1 MRATWNGLERDA
13 WMRLHRTAAA
23 ALQQDWAYGDAMGA
37 LGTECLRVWVHEG
50 GEGSEGGEPVAA
62 AQFLVRRIGGLLP
75 VALCSHGPVW
85 APGTPPERQAAA
97 LQAIRASAPLRWP
110 RALLYT
116 PDAPLPACTGFARL
130 RRVMTGHSTVR
141 LDLALEPD
149 ALRAAMHGKWRNRL
163 AAAERSAL
171 KVERVGSKPAQYRW
185 LLDHELAQRRR
196 RGYIALP
203 DGFVEAWQ
211 AAVAGGAGGGAG
223 GGARSAKAAAD
234 RAEPVLTLRADLG
247 RDAAAGMMFLVHG
260 EAATYQIGWVGD
272 AGRELGAHNLLL
284 WRAMLELRERGVRTL
299 DLGGVD
305 TARGAGLARFK
316 LGTGGEVV
324 TLAGS
329 YLAR

>member
-1 MRATWNGLERDA
+1 MRATWSGLERDA

-37 LGTECLRVWVHEG
+37 LGTECLRAWVD
-50 GEGSEGGEPVAA
+50 EGGEPVAA

-85 APGTPPERQAAA
+85 APGTIPERQAAA
-97 LQAIRASAPLRWP
+97 LQALRASAPLRWP

-116 PDAPLPACTGFARL
+116 PDAPLADCTGFARL

-141 LDLALEPD
+141 IDLALEPD

-171 KVERVGSKPAQYRW
+171 KVERVGAKPAQYRW

-211 AAVAGGAGGGAG
+211 AAAGGGAGGRAG
-223 GGARSAKAAAD
+223 GGARSAKGAAD
-234 RAEPVLTLRADLG
+234 LGEPVLTLRADLG
-247 RDAAAGMMFLVHG
+247 RDVAAGMMFLVHG
-260 EAATYQIGWVGD
+260 EAATYQIGWVGE

-284 WRAMLELRERGVRTL
+284 WHAMLELRGRGVRTL

-316 LGTGGEVV
+316 LGTDGEVV

>member
-1 MRATWNGLERDA
+1 MRATWTGLERDA
-13 WMRLHRTAAA
+13 WGRLHRTAAA

-37 LGTECLRVWVHEG
+37 LGTECLRAWVDD
-50 GEGSEGGEPVAA
+50 GGEPVAA
-62 AQFLVRRIGGLLP
+62 AQCLVRRIGGLLP

-85 APGTPPERQAAA
+85 AAGTTPERQAKALRAIAA
-97 LQAIRASAPLRWP
+97 SSPLRWP

-116 PDAPLPACTGFARL
+116 PDAPLDACTGFASL

-141 LDLALEPD
+141 IDLALEPD

-171 KVERVGSKPAQYRW
+171 KVARVGSKPAQYRW

-211 AAVAGGAGGGAG
+211 TAVSEGGAQS
-223 GGARSAKAAAD
+223 ARSGKPSAD
-234 RAEPVLTLRADLG
+234 GAEPVLTLRADLG

-260 EAATYQIGWVGD
+260 EAATYQIGWVGE

-284 WRAMLELRERGVRTL
+284 WHAMLGLRARGVRTL

-316 LGTGGEVV
+316 LGTGGAMV

-329 YLAR
+329 YLGG

>member
-37 LGTECLRVWVHEG
+37 LGTECLRAWVHEG
-50 GEGSEGGEPVAA
+50 GEGGEPVAA

-85 APGTPPERQAAA
+85 APGTTPERQAVA

-110 RALLYT
+110 RALLCT
-116 PDAPLPACTGFARL
+116 PDAPLADCTGFARL

-141 LDLALEPD
+141 IDLALEPD

-171 KVERVGSKPAQYRW
+171 KVERVGAKPAQYRW

-211 AAVAGGAGGGAG
+211 AAVGG
-223 GGARSAKAAAD
+223 GGARAGRPAAD
-234 RAEPVLTLRADLG
+234 RGEPVLTLRADLG

-260 EAATYQIGWVGD
+260 EAATYQIGWVGE

-284 WRAMLELRERGVRTL
+284 WHAMLELRGRGVRTL

>member
-1 MRATWNGLERDA
+1 MRATWTGLERDA

-37 LGTECLRVWVHEG
+37 LGTECLRAWVHEG
-50 GEGSEGGEPVAA
+50 GEGGEGGEPVAA

-85 APGTPPERQAAA
+85 APGTTPERQVAA

-116 PDAPLPACTGFARL
+116 PDAPLAASTGFARL

-171 KVERVGSKPAQYRW
+171 KVERVGAKPAQYRW

-211 AAVAGGAGGGAG
+211 AAVGG
-223 GGARSAKAAAD
+223 GGARAGRPAAD
-234 RAEPVLTLRADLG
+234 RGEPVLTLRADLG

-260 EAATYQIGWVGD
+260 EAATYQIGWVGE

-284 WRAMLELRERGVRTL
+284 WHAMLELRGRGVRTL

-316 LGTGGEVV
+316 LGTGGAVV

-329 YLAR
+329 YLGR

>member
-1 MRATWNGLERDA
+1 MRAIWNGLERDA

-37 LGTECLRVWVHEG
+37 LGTECLRTWVHEG
-50 GEGSEGGEPVAA
+50 GEGGEPVAA

-85 APGTPPERQAAA
+85 APGTTPERQVAA

-116 PDAPLPACTGFARL
+116 PDAPLAACTGFARL

-141 LDLALEPD
+141 LDLASEPD

-171 KVERVGSKPAQYRW
+171 KVERVGAKPAQYRW

-211 AAVAGGAGGGAG
+211 AAVGG
-223 GGARSAKAAAD
+223 GGARAGRPAAD
-234 RAEPVLTLRADLG
+234 RGEPVLTLRADLG

-260 EAATYQIGWVGD
+260 EAATYQIGWVGE

-284 WRAMLELRERGVRTL
+284 WHAMLELRGCGVRTL
-299 DLGGVD
+299 DLGGVV